1 MIKELK
7 QAEAVDV
14 LMVRDGESFAGLHI
28 TVDLYDASRLDDID
42 YIEDVIK
49 ECVDTCGANLLHIHL
64 HHFTPTYGVTGVAV
78 LSESHISVHTW
89 PETNFAAF
97 DIFMCG
103 RANPELSVD
112 ILKQRF
118 SAQKVVVNNLRRGHL
133 LDQK

>member
-1 MIKELK
+1 MNKEQK
-7 QAEAVDV
+7 QEQTVDV

-28 TVDLYDASRLDDID
+28 TVDLYGASRLDDID
-42 YIEDVIK
+42 YIEEVIK

-64 HHFTPTYGVTGVAV
+64 HHFTSTFGVTGVAV

-103 RANPELSVD
+103 QATPELSID
-112 ILKQRF
+112 ILKRRF
-118 SAQKVVVNNLRRGHL
+118 SAEKIVVNNLRRGHL
-133 LDQK
+133 LDEK

>member
-1 MIKELK
+1 MIKE
-7 QAEAVDV
+7 QIQTQAVDA

-28 TVDLYDASRLDDID
+28 TVDLYGASDLDDIA

-103 RANPELSVD
+103 QANPELSVD
-112 ILKQRF
+112 ILKHRF
-118 SAQKVVVNNLRRGHL
+118 SAKKVVVNNLRRGHL